1 MTSDAR
7 EIAEKLDHLNIAGE
21 NIKWYGHPRKRVWKL
36 FTKPNMYMP
45 YNLDTAF
52 LVSYLR

>member
-7 EIAEKLDHLNIAGE
+7 EVAEKLDHLNIAGE
-21 NIKWYGHPRKRVWKL
+21 NIKWYNHLEKRVWKL
-36 FTKPNMYMP
+36 FTKLNMHMP
-45 YNLDTAF
+45 YNLETAF